1 MVNAA
6 LDDNG
11 RETITARLESDGST
25 IVRVCAD
32 PLNDNGL
39 CVHNGTTGSDNG
51 GNIAKIDENT
61 RPHASGFFAYS
72 STGDGTLVAIYATAD
87 GKLLID
93 ST

>member
-11 RETITARLESDGST
+11 REAITARLNTDGAT
-25 IVRVCAD
+25 LVRVCAN
-32 PLNDNGL
+32 PANSNSL
-39 CVHNGTTGSDNG
+39 CVNDGTTGTDNG

-61 RPHASGFFAYS
+61 RPHTSGLFAYS
-72 STGDGTLVAIYATAD
+72 SAGDGTLVALYANSD
-87 GKLLID
+87 GHLLID